1 MLPWHLFFMQP
12 MKFLSLFVKRLS
24 LMPMSSLW
32 SIIVTGYIIRCHQ
45 QSINESFREQCLREI
60 FNFDKTELV
69 EELYRAEGLRLKLRD
84 IHRFVE

>member
-1 MLPWHLFFMQP
+1 MFSEFTLLPLHLFLVQP

-45 QSINESFREQCLREI
+45 QSMRRS
-60 FNFDKTELV
+60 
-69 EELYRAEGLRLKLRD
+69 
-84 IHRFVE
+84 